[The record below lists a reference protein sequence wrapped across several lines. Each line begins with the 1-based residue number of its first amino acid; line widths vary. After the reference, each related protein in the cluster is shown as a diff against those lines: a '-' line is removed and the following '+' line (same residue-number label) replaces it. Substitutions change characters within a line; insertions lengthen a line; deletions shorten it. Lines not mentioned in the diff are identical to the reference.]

1 MNKFDVSFVT
11 TFEVSDLTLEEVKNL
26 KTQRD
31 SINAILKSYEE
42 KQTEL
47 CIKRNK
53 HYIGKY
59 FKEHHEKY
67 TDYYKVLSTNPFDVL
82 TFTLD
87 NSGGFDISS
96 YPNNVY
102 DYEFD
107 DGFFHFDESYNYDL
121 FSSDDMVEITE
132 EEFIAA
138 MDKKYQEFK
147 QELKD
152 IPNIIGV
159 EKIF

>member
-1 MNKFDVSFVT
+1 MNKFNASFVT
-11 TFEVSDLTLEEVKNL
+11 TFEVNDLTLEEIKKL

-42 KQTEL
+42 KQNEL
-47 CIKRNK
+47 CIQRNR

-59 FKEHHEKY
+59 FKKHHENY
-67 TDYYKVLSTNPFDVL
+67 TDYYKVLASNPFDVL

-87 NSGGFDISS
+87 GSGGFTIYS
-96 YPNNVY
+96 YTDSVY
-102 DYEFD
+102 DYDFD
-107 DGFFHFDESYNYDL
+107 DDFFHFDTLYNQDL
-121 FSSDDMVEITE
+121 FSSNDMIEITE

-147 QELKD
+147 QELRN
-152 IPNIIGV
+152 IPNIIGD
-159 EKIF
+159 K